1 MGTGPR
7 RQVSIYTDFLYARPS
22 FLEGC
27 ARVFDFANS
36 LSVYNT
42 STDPEA
48 GDKRALWADWH
59 AIGDDLRAAMGD
71 LATTPR
77 DR

>member
-42 STDPEA
+42 SIDPEA
-48 GDKRALWADWH
+48 SDKRALWADWH
-59 AIGDDLRAAMGD
+59 AIGDDLRAAMGE
-71 LATTPR
+71 LPATSR
-77 DR
+77 ER